1 MTYKYKSLISFDPAL
16 GLRRYYYDA
25 QDGTVFS
32 QLVLGAGISRNRD
45 GDDEIL
51 PLVIEDG
58 SYLSLLDEYDPCYLG
73 TATKEDLGSV
83 GGNPK
88 EYFKED
94 IERVPGRIKARED
107 QIKAKREQFL
117 ATKINNNRIP

>member
-16 GLRRYYYDA
+16 ELRRYYYDA

-32 QLVLGAGISRNRD
+32 QLVLGVGISRNED

-51 PLVIEDG
+51 PLMIEDG
-58 SYLSLLDEYDPCYLG
+58 SYFSLSPDEYDPCCLG
-73 TATKEDLGSV
+73 MATKKDIATT
-83 GGNPK
+83 GGNAK
-88 EYFKED
+88 EYFKKE
-94 IERVPGRIKARED
+94 IELVPERLKIRED

-117 ATKINNNRIP
+117 ATKINN